1 MALSVGLDVAV
12 TALRAQQVGV
22 DVTSHNIANA
32 NTPGFTRQEAR
43 MAALIASGGVLD
55 GHGSVKPGRGVE
67 AIDIARIR
75 DAFVDFRLRETFQ
88 TLGRFQAE
96 SEALAQAEVIFR
108 EPGEGSLSAQFSRF
122 WNAWRE
128 LANTPESTTARATLL
143 ADAEALVTQLQWAQ
157 DALRGLQRDVDGQIQ
172 AVVTRVNGLATEIA
186 ALNTEI
192 MKVEATGRTASDL
205 RDRRDLRLDEIAQLG
220 NVAITEVAGGAVN
233 VVLGGRQ
240 IVSGNIAERLIT
252 TVNPANFNYV
262 DVRFETDNSL
272 VNLTSG
278 ELFGLVNARDTGL
291 AKPIADLNTLAGAL
305 ITQVNAV
312 HTTAFGLDNTTG
324 EAFFTGTD
332 AASIGANAV
341 LAADANKIGAASAAN
356 LPGDASKALAMADL
370 ENALVMNGGAATL
383 GEFYAGA
390 VSALGVAIQGA
401 RAAAEN
407 EEFLAQHL
415 RTMRESVAGVS
426 LDEELANLIKF
437 QRAFEAAA
445 RLISVID
452 SMLDTLIN
460 RTGVVGR

>member
-1 MALSVGLDVAV
+1 M
-12 TALRAQQVGV
+12 
-22 DVTSHNIANA
+22 
-32 NTPGFTRQEAR
+32 
-43 MAALIASGGVLD
+43 
-55 GHGSVKPGRGVE
+55 
-67 AIDIARIR
+67 
-75 DAFVDFRLRETFQ
+75 
-88 TLGRFQAE
+88 
-96 SEALAQAEVIFR
+96 
-108 EPGEGSLSAQFSRF
+108 
-122 WNAWRE
+122 
-128 LANTPESTTARATLL
+128 
-143 ADAEALVTQLQWAQ
+143 
-157 DALRGLQRDVDGQIQ
+157 
-172 AVVTRVNGLATEIA
+172 
-186 ALNTEI
+186 
-192 MKVEATGRTASDL
+192 
-205 RDRRDLRLDEIAQLG
+205 
-220 NVAITEVAGGAVN
+220 
-233 VVLGGRQ
+233 VLGGRQ